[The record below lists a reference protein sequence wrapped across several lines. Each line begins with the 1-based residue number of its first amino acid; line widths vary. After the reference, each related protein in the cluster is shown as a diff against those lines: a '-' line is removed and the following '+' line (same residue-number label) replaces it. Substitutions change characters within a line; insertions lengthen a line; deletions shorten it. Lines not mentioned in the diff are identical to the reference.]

1 MSRQNWLIGL
11 MFLLALGL
19 WRWFDQ
25 ETGDSQA
32 QSGSIY
38 QPSFTAKALRTQHYD
53 AKGHLKE
60 ELAADYAEHYA
71 QLEMSELEH
80 PRITTRDADGKP
92 LWELSGEKGVL
103 NNSDSAILRNQV
115 ILKNLSPQPIAER
128 LTTDYMELDLTNQQM
143 RTNLKVVIEGP
154 GFHNEGVGLLG
165 KLDQNSYKLLDNS
178 HAIYFNQAR

>member
-1 MSRQNWLIGL
+1 MNRQNLAIAL
-11 MFLLALGL
+11 LFILALGL
-19 WRWFDQ
+19 WRWFDSSDDPQ
-25 ETGDSQA
+25 RPQGT
-32 QSGSIY
+32 IY
-38 QPSFTAKALRTQHYD
+38 QPSSTVRQLHTRHYD
-53 AKGHLKE
+53 AKGQLQQ
-60 ELAADYAEHYA
+60 ELQADYAEYYP

-154 GFHNEGVGLLG
+154 GFHNEGIGLLG
-165 KLDQNSYKLLDNS
+165 KLDQNSYELLDNS